1 MHTNQN
7 EQSNLDD
14 KTLLHEERE
23 ENIRLQKCLFNL
35 RYRDFQ

>member
-7 EQSNLDD
+7 EQSNLDY
-14 KTLLHEERE
+14 KTLFHEERE
-23 ENIRLQKCLFNL
+23 EKRLFNL